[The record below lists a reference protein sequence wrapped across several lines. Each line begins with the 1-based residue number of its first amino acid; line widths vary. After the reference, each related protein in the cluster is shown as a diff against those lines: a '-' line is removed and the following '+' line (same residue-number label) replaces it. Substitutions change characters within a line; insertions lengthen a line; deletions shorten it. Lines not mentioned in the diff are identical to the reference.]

1 MKDIFPS
8 VILIE
13 GNAQEKR
20 VEEMESCV
28 LEALS
33 RAVASLVRISVG
45 VDRSGVLNWMY
56 KGGGLCGRVDDQ

>member
-1 MKDIFPS
+1 VWGEGWIEAMKDIFPS

-45 VDRSGVLNWMY
+45 VD
-56 KGGGLCGRVDDQ
+56 